1 MPKRENLFS
10 KKLKVI
16 NIGIETF
23 VEDLKKQGVEVI
35 RLDWRPPAGGDAEIL
50 KLLDKLE
57 EGVDSPRGNCSKN
70 PTKEQ

>member
-1 MPKRENLFS
+1 MKKSYLGKGMIMSKRQNLFN

-23 VEDLKKQGVEVI
+23 AEELEKQGVEVVHV
-35 RLDWRPPAGGDAEIL
+35 DWRPPAGGDVEIL

-57 EGVDSPRGNCSKN
+57 EGS
-70 PTKEQ
+70 

>member
-1 MPKRENLFS
+1 MSKRETLIN

-23 VEDLKKQGVEVI
+23 VEDLKKQGVEVVHV
-35 RLDWRPPAGGDAEIL
+35 DWRPPAGGDLEIL

-57 EGVDSPRGNCSKN
+57 EGADSPGGNCLKRPTSK
-70 PTKEQ
+70 Q

>member
-1 MPKRENLFS
+1 MPERENLFG

-23 VEDLKKQGVEVI
+23 AEDLKKQGVEVVSV
-35 RLDWRPPAGGDAEIL
+35 DWRPPAGGDIEIL

-57 EGVDSPRGNCSKN
+57 GKS
-70 PTKEQ
+70 

>member
-1 MPKRENLFS
+1 MSKRESLLN

-23 VEDLKKQGVEVI
+23 VEDLKKQGVEVVHV
-35 RLDWRPPAGGDAEIL
+35 DWRPPAGGDIEIL

-57 EGVDSPRGNCSKN
+57 EGVDSPGRNYLKKPTSK
-70 PTKEQ
+70 Q